1 MHEASIMQE
10 ALAQAEAQARQ
21 HGCTVIHVLRLRVGT
36 LSGVV
41 PEALEFAFEALR
53 AGTPAAQA
61 RLEIERVEAR
71 AFCRD
76 CQREFTLEDAVFPC
90 PDCGGWQSDL
100 RQGRELELARLEA
113 S

>member
-21 HGCTVIHVLRLRVGT
+21 HGCAAIHVLRLRVGA

-41 PEALEFAFEALR
+41 PEALEFAFEALK
-53 AGTPAAQA
+53 AGTLAAGA
-61 RLEIERVEAR
+61 TLEIERVEAR
-71 AFCRD
+71 AYCAHCR
-76 CQREFTLEDAVFPC
+76 REFTLEDAVFPC
-90 PDCGGWQSDL
+90 PDCGGWESEL
-100 RQGRELELARLEA
+100 RQGRELDLVRLEA